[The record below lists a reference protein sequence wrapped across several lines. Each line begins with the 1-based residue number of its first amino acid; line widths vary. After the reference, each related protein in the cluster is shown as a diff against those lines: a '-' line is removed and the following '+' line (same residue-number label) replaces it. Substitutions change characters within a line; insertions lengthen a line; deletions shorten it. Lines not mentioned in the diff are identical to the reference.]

1 MPQTTILYSTKNW
14 LATPPRPSKDMPQS
28 FLNTELLGTFAAVAG
43 LVFANGFFV
52 AAEFA
57 LVTVRRTRIEQLVEQ
72 GNLAARAVNRAVA
85 DLDRYIAGCQVG
97 ITIASLAL
105 GWVGEP
111 LVARLIEPWL
121 TPFLSQ
127 STLEQSGHGIAV
139 AIGFSVVTILHVIL
153 GELVPKSLALQ
164 KPEATSLVIAHPM
177 MVIVFLFQPMIWSLN
192 GLGRLVL
199 RFLGLDATGKEASVH
214 SAGELELLVRQSHA
228 AGEIDDLERR
238 MIQKTFHFSE
248 TTVGNVMVPRSEV
261 VGIDLNQT
269 LDAIVANALDG
280 NHTRLPAY
288 RGSIDQVEG
297 IIYITDLFRLVR
309 NRSHGSADLHKIMRS
324 ALFVPETLHID
335 EAIDRFRLHQ
345 TQIAIVIDEYGGMA
359 GVVTL
364 ENIVETVFG
373 EIHDQNESSPP
384 NIVRAKDG
392 VLFVRGDTRLADLTE
407 LLGDVFTG
415 SDADTIAGYV
425 MYRLNRIAR
434 IGDVVE
440 NAAGSIRVK
449 AMQRHRIT
457 EVVITPRGA

>member
-1 MPQTTILYSTKNW
+1 MPQHSLNLDILWT
-14 LATPPRPSKDMPQS
+14 
-28 FLNTELLGTFAAVAG
+28 LLAVAG

-57 LVTVRRTRIEQLVEQ
+57 LVTVRRTRIEQLALQ
-72 GNLAARAVNRAVA
+72 GNLAARAVYKATA

-127 STLEQSGHGIAV
+127 STIAQSGHAIAV
-139 AIGFSVVTILHVIL
+139 AIGFTIVTVLHVIL

-177 MVIVFLFQPMIWSLN
+177 TVIVFLFQPLIWSLN
-192 GLGRLVL
+192 GLGRWVL
-199 RFLGLDATGKEASVH
+199 RFLGLNAAGKEASVH

-248 TTVGNVMVPRSEV
+248 TTVGNLMVPRSEV
-261 VGIDLNQT
+261 VGIDLNQNI
-269 LDAIVANALDG
+269 DEIIANALVG

-297 IIYITDLFRLVR
+297 IIYITDLFRLA
-309 NRSHGSADLHKIMRS
+309 RSRSPSLSDLQKIVRS

-335 EAIDRFRLHQ
+335 EAIDRFRRHQ
-345 TQIAIVIDEYGGMA
+345 TQIAVVIDEYGGMA

-364 ENIVETVFG
+364 ENIVETIFG

-407 LLGDVFTG
+407 LLGNVFTG

-434 IGDVVE
+434 VGDVVE
-440 NAAGSIRVK
+440 NAAGSLRVK
-449 AMQRHRIT
+449 SMQRHRIT
-457 EVVITPRGA
+457 EVVITPRVG